1 MIVFVEPS
9 YHNPILYN
17 PTFLFLYIL
26 FVFFSSFM
34 CLFVLNSTP
43 IFISYLQNTYP
54 LLFVL
59 YSEFFSVC
67 LLRFSSLSP
76 VFTASSSSY
85 SYSFF
90 LLSQLLLLN
99 CLNSGSGGF
108 HFTGTDYNINYST
121 NMVFSS
127 SFFDLFSTCY
137 FFGFVLLFMSCFLLL
152 RCFLLL
158 LCLHPHGSSSFIPL
172 LTSLYFF
179 CFRMLFVFF
188 SFLPTSFF
196 TNILIFSSYL

>member
-1 MIVFVEPS
+1 LYDRFRRTLLPQ
-9 YHNPILYN
+9 PLLYN
-17 PTFLFLYIL
+17 PIFLFLYIL
-26 FVFFSSFM
+26 FVFFRSFV
-34 CLFVLNSTP
+34 CIFVINSTP

-99 CLNSGSGGF
+99 CLSGGTSGF
-108 HFTGTDYNINYST
+108 HLIGTDYNINYST

-127 SFFDLFSTCY
+127 SFFDLFSTYY
-137 FFGFVLLFMSCFLLL
+137 FFGFVLLFMSFFTSALFPTSALSSSPRFFIFYSSSYFIVLLFSYVICFL
-152 RCFLLL
+152 F
-158 LCLHPHGSSSFIPL
+158 
-172 LTSLYFF
+172 
-179 CFRMLFVFF
+179 
-188 SFLPTSFF
+188 
-196 TNILIFSSYL
+196 FSSYFILYEYLDFFSSCL